1 MTREE
6 LVKSLEYL
14 ISKYI
19 IIASRRH
26 ELYEYISRRD
36 FYVAKGILDEIRK
49 SSKSIEKI
57 DSDLIKKIVFN
68 FA

>member
-6 LVKSLEYL
+6 LVKNLEYL

-19 IIASRRH
+19 TSASKRY

-49 SSKSIEKI
+49 SSKPIEEV